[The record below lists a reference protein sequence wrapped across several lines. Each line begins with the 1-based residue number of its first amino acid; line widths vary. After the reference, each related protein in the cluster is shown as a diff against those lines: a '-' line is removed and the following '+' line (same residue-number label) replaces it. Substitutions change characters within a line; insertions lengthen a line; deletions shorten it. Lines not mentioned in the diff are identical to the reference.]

1 MYVEKLFCLVLIWGN
16 LKINTIPFQK
26 WKIENISTTQSLTF
40 FVVDLHLKHF
50 MTQIHE
56 ISFETYFQVILV
68 FAHCTHTL
76 TNRQRSK
83 QFAHCTSNSYSHFFF
98 CLLPLPL
105 FLSLSLSLS
114 ILPQNQIVLIH

>member
-83 QFAHCTSNSYSHFFF
+83 QFAHCTSNSYSHFFSVSSRS
-98 CLLPLPL
+98 
-105 FLSLSLSLS
+105 LSLSLSLS